1 MSINFKKTGTTLL
14 DHYWKLKDTA
24 SHIVIVSRD
33 GINRSSP
40 VVVVVPITKFTSKKK
55 IYPSHHVVKA
65 TSGNGLTQ
73 DSIVKCEQIRAI
85 AKSRLS
91 HKWGSLG
98 EEDLAKVDAA
108 LKIVLSLKSIM
119 HIEYA
124 EVRERRYVL
133 CTGQK
138 KE

>member
-1 MSINFKKTGTTLL
+1 MIRGDIYQADL
-14 DHYWKLKDTA
+14 DPTQDSEQAGRRPILKDDAKLVPWHTA

-40 VVVVVPITKFTSKKK
+40 VVVVVPISKFTSNKK
-55 IYPSHHVVKA
+55 IYPSHHLVKA

-73 DSIVKCEQIRAI
+73 DSIVKCEQIRVI

-91 HKWGSLG
+91 RKWGSLS

-108 LKIVLSLKSIM
+108 LKIVLSLK
-119 HIEYA
+119 
-124 EVRERRYVL
+124 
-133 CTGQK
+133 
-138 KE
+138 